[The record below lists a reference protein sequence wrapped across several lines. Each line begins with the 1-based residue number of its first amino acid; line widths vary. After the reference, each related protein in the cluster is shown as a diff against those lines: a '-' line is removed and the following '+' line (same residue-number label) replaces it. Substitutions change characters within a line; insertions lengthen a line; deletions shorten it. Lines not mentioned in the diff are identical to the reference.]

1 MNLDEYDL
9 ALDYLNKVLDYNSEN
24 FDTLNEIGL
33 CYYYSENYYMAYHY
47 FNNLLK
53 I

>member
-9 ALDYLNKVLDYNSEN
+9 AIDYLNKVLDYNSEN

-33 CYYYSENYYMAYHY
+33 CYYYSENYDMAYHY